1 MSRGEFDLIDMLA
14 FPLFLIGTVAQT
26 GLLPD
31 LPVLN
36 DMLLNSEVAQVSVAT
51 VVATAALVFVI
62 VTNKPRLD
70 GWGAAQFWVVLAT
83 LLLVIGPSFV
93 PILGAVLAADAAV
106 AVALIVQQAGYFVA
120 SFLG

>member
-1 MSRGEFDLIDMLA
+1 MTRGEFDMIDMLA
-14 FPLFLIGTVAQT
+14 FPLFLIGTAAQT

-31 LPVLN
+31 LPILN
-36 DMLLNSEVAQVSVAT
+36 DMVVNSEIAQISIAT
-51 VVATAALVFVI
+51 LLATAALVVVI

-70 GWGAAQFWVVLAT
+70 GWGAAQLWVVLAT
-83 LLLVIGPSFV
+83 FMLVIGPSFV
-93 PILGAVLAADAAV
+93 PLLAAVLAGDVAV